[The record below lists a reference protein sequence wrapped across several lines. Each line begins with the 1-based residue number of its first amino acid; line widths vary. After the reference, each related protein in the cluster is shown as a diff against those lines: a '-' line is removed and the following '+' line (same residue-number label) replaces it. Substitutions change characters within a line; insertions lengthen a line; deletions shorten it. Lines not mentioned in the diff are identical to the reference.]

1 MKRLFPL
8 FLALSLSLSLSACGA
23 PTVGDVGA
31 SEQFF
36 AMDTIMTVNVLDEN
50 GEAAVQA
57 ARAEIDRLEQMLSR
71 TREDSVIALLNTH
84 AGDGSALAVEPEL
97 GALLRF
103 AQSVSQDL
111 PGCFDITIAPVMD
124 AWGFTREERHVPD
137 PDTLADTLALVDWR
151 ALTVAEDD
159 ASARLEEPGMAV
171 DLGAVAKGFAAQRAA
186 DAIRAAGGTSALL
199 DLGGNITVLGS
210 KPDGADWRVAV
221 KDPQD
226 TERQLGVVSL
236 RDKTLSTSGGYERY
250 FETA

>member
-1 MKRLFPL
+1 
-8 FLALSLSLSLSACGA
+8 
-23 PTVGDVGA
+23 
-31 SEQFF
+31 
-36 AMDTIMTVNVLDEN
+36 MTVNVLDEN

-137 PDTLADTLALVDWR
+137 PDTLADTLALVDWSMLLR
-151 ALTVAEDD
+151 
-159 ASARLEEPGMAV
+159 RLWLRLLSVRLLFFSGS
-171 DLGAVAKGFAAQRAA
+171 QRHVPLQ
-186 DAIRAAGGTSALL
+186 G
-199 DLGGNITVLGS
+199 
-210 KPDGADWRVAV
+210 
-221 KDPQD
+221 
-226 TERQLGVVSL
+226 L
-236 RDKTLSTSGGYERY
+236 RYG
-250 FETA
+250 

>member
-57 ARAEIDRLEQMLSR
+57 ARPRSTGWSRCSPAPGGQRDRPAQHPCR
-71 TREDSVIALLNTH
+71 RR
-84 AGDGSALAVEPEL
+84 SALAVEREL

-151 ALTVAEDD
+151 ALDGSGGRCLRPAGG
-159 ASARLEEPGMAV
+159 ARNGGRPRRRGQRLCRPSAP
-171 DLGAVAKGFAAQRAA
+171 A
-186 DAIRAAGGTSALL
+186 DAHGAWPEAPPPLL

-210 KPDGADWRVAV
+210 KPDVADWRVAV

-226 TERQLGVVSL
+226 HRASVGRGLSAGQNAFHL
-236 RDKTLSTSGGYERY
+236 RRV
-250 FETA
+250 

>member
-8 FLALSLSLSLSACGA
+8 FLALSLSLSACGA

-137 PDTLADTLALVDWR
+137 PDTLADTLALVDWSMLLR
-151 ALTVAEDD
+151 
-159 ASARLEEPGMAV
+159 RLWLRLLSVRLLFFSGS
-171 DLGAVAKGFAAQRAA
+171 QRHVPLQ
-186 DAIRAAGGTSALL
+186 G
-199 DLGGNITVLGS
+199 
-210 KPDGADWRVAV
+210 
-221 KDPQD
+221 
-226 TERQLGVVSL
+226 L
-236 RDKTLSTSGGYERY
+236 RYG
-250 FETA
+250 

>member
-8 FLALSLSLSLSACGA
+8 FLALSLSLSACGA

-137 PDTLADTLALVDWR
+137 PDTLADTLALVIAHDGSGR
-151 ALTVAEDD
+151 RCLRPAEE
-159 ASARLEEPGMAV
+159 LGMAV
-171 DLGAVAKGFAAQRAA
+171 TRRLWLKALSPAANR
-186 DAIRAAGGTSALL
+186 RCHPAAGGTSRPAHHRFGFRRT
-199 DLGGNITVLGS
+199 GG
-210 KPDGADWRVAV
+210 R
-221 KDPQD
+221 
-226 TERQLGVVSL
+226 
-236 RDKTLSTSGGYERY
+236 
-250 FETA
+250 